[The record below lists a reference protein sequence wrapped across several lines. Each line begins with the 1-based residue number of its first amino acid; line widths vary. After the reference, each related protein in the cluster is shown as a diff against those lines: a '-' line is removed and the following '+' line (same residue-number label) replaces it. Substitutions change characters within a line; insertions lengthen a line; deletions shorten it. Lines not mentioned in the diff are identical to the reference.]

1 MAFPLRKCRT
11 MEITLDLLK
20 YIAKHG
26 QDEAPREA
34 CGVLSGGMAIRCVNT
49 SLWPTKRFEMD
60 PMVWIDYDVEGFYH
74 SHPEGGQGFS
84 EQDLQ
89 MAKFLCIPSIVY
101 IVATDTVEI
110 LSKDG
115 SFLRIEKIG
124 EK

>member
-1 MAFPLRKCRT
+1 
-11 MEITLDLLK
+11 MEIALALLK
-20 YIAKHG
+20 DIAMHG
-26 QDEAPREA
+26 QEEVPREA
-34 CGVLSGGMAIRCVNT
+34 CGVLSGGMAIRCANT
-49 SLWPTKRFEMD
+49 SPWPTKRFEMD

-74 SHPEGGQGFS
+74 SHPEGEQGFS

-110 LSKDG
+110 LSGDG
-115 SFLRIEKIG
+115 SFSRIEQIG